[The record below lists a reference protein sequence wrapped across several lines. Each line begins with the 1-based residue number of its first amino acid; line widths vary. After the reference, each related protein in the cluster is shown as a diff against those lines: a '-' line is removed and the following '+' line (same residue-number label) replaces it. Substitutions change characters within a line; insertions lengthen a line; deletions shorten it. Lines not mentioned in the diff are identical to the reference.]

1 MEHENQ
7 FRNPDVNKPPQNE
20 HHEFAGASSLME
32 LAVLSVIIL
41 ATLMSGFGMSLLLG
55 TLI

>member
-1 MEHENQ
+1 MEYENQ
-7 FRNPDVNKPPQNE
+7 FCTPEIKKQPQTE
-20 HHEFAGASSLME
+20 HHEFEGASSLME